1 MTTTQPEGRFVC
13 AMHGTRVWAM
23 PNGLYRTDHAYDE
36 YDSAFDAL
44 KAHTAFQE
52 SIRLEEKA
60 KQFRLQAMSLQ
71 SKRSR

>member
-1 MTTTQPEGRFVC
+1 MNVTQTTGRLIC
-13 AMHGTRVWAM
+13 NMHGTRVWLM

-36 YDSAFDAL
+36 YDSATDAL

-52 SIRLEEKA
+52 SIKLEEKA
-60 KQFRLQAMSLQ
+60 KQYRLLAISLQ

>member
-1 MTTTQPEGRFVC
+1 MNVTQTTGRFIC
-13 AMHGTRVWAM
+13 AMHGTRVWEM

-52 SIRLEEKA
+52 SIKLEAKA
-60 KQFRLQAMSLQ
+60 KEYRLLAMSLQ